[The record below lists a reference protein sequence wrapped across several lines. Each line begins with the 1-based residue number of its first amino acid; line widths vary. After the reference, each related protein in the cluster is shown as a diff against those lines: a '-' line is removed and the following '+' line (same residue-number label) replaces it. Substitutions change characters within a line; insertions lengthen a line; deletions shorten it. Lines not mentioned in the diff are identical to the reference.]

1 MKVARATSMIKRRKN
16 KAINIGKED
25 QNIYLYHGII
35 KSDNLNH
42 LVRKPGMLYIFLS
55 AKYMNYYWDGLL
67 SDKKILANGIEHW
80 ITIFHFP
87 YDWLCFYRSAHHRNQ
102 SGCIEHAKIVL
113 NLLLQYINHFVYQLR
128 LVGHNNSRYSFHE
141 GCNSNFSYLHM

>member
-16 KAINIGKED
+16 KAINIGIED
-25 QNIYLYHGII
+25 QNIYLSHGII
-35 KSDNLNH
+35 KSDNFKH
-42 LVRKPGMLYIFLS
+42 FVRKPSMLYIFLS
-55 AKYMNYYWDGLL
+55 AIFVIIKMGYY
-67 SDKKILANGIEHW
+67 SIKRYGIERW

-141 GCNSNFSYLHM
+141 GCNSNF

>member
-16 KAINIGKED
+16 KAINIGIED
-25 QNIYLYHGII
+25 QNIYLSHGII
-35 KSDNLNH
+35 KSDNFNH
-42 LVRKPGMLYIFLS
+42 FVRKLSMFYIFLS
-55 AKYMNYYWDGLL
+55 VIHGDKYICDYQNGLL
-67 SDKKILANGIEHW
+67 WYKKIQTNGIERW

-141 GCNSNFSYLHM
+141 GCNSNF